1 MYPIF
6 AFSKCCCSIHSKVV
20 RFGKNAHSKQR
31 KAAPTNSAVQRHVYV
46 HVLLVQHL
54 CSVISKYMVWYGP
67 TLKIS

>member
-1 MYPIF
+1 M
-6 AFSKCCCSIHSKVV
+6 
-20 RFGKNAHSKQR
+20 RTGKQR